1 MVTIRQGQGRLAGR
15 VVVVTGAG
23 RGLGAAY
30 ATLMAAEG
38 AMVVV
43 NDLGLGLHGES
54 DSGAAAEQLVT
65 QIRQAGGQAIADGHD
80 VANFDG
86 ARALIDLALREYGD
100 LDVLINNAGIL
111 RDRMLTNMTEQE
123 WDDVIRV
130 HLRGHFSTT
139 RHAAVYWKNRAK
151 EHGPRDAALIHTTS
165 IAGLHGTPGQFNY
178 ATAKSGIATMAWL
191 GHLELNARY
200 GVRSY
205 AVAPSGRTRMTL
217 DTPAAVDVVAKPTD
231 GRFDFWAAENVA
243 AVVGWLASEGCQ
255 APSGAVLG
263 VEGDTVRR
271 YDPWRI
277 ATTVHNKTR
286 WTFDQLDA
294 RLPELAEGF
303 AEATSTSDEVVTMSE
318 RHSATLWSEVRA

>member
-1 MVTIRQGQGRLAGR
+1 MTVQQRGRLEGR

-30 ATLMAAEG
+30 ARLAAAEG
-38 AMVVV
+38 AGVVV

-54 DSGAAAEQLVT
+54 DSSKAADLLVRE
-65 QIRQAGGQAIADGHD
+65 IRDAGGTAVADSHD
-80 VANFDG
+80 VADIDG
-86 ARALIDLALREYGD
+86 AEALIDLAVSEYGD
-100 LDVLINNAGIL
+100 LDVVINNAGIL
-111 RDRMLTNMTEQE
+111 RDRMLTNMTLED
-123 WDDVIRV
+123 WNDVIRV
-130 HLRGHFSTT
+130 HLGGHFAVSK
-139 RHAAVYWKNRAK
+139 HAARYWKGRSK
-151 EHGPRDAALIHTTS
+151 LTGPRDAALINTTS

-191 GHLELNARY
+191 AHLELNERY

-217 DTPAAVDVVAKPTD
+217 GTPAAVDVVARPTD

-243 AVVGWLASEGCQ
+243 AVVAWLADERCTL
-255 APSGAVLG
+255 PSGTVLG

-277 ATTVHNKTR
+277 ATTVHNGER
-286 WTFDQLDA
+286 WTADALEARVPELVEGLFDA
-294 RLPELAEGF
+294 R
-303 AEATSTSDEVVTMSE
+303 STSDMVVREAEQHAASLHEQRT
-318 RHSATLWSEVRA
+318 A